1 MPNNKITFGLRN
13 VHYSIATQDNNG
25 NWSFDTP
32 VALPGAQEFSSEVVG
47 GSTNVYADD
56 TLYAS
61 LVQNAGRTLT
71 LKFTEIPDNFKT
83 AVLGYKTLAN
93 GNLVEIANAPV
104 VTFALGFE
112 FQGDA
117 KARRVWYYLCS
128 VTPIAET
135 TKSKADSIEANST
148 TLNITARPIEV
159 GDNLVTNCIC
169 AKGDSNYSNFL
180 TTAPVIPTIPEGE

>member
-1 MPNNKITFGLRN
+1 MSHNKITFGLRN
-13 VHYSIATQDNNG
+13 VHYSLAHQANNG
-25 NWSFDTP
+25 DWSFDAP
-32 VALPGAQEFSSEVVG
+32 IALPGAQEFSSEVVG

-71 LKFTEIPDNFKT
+71 LKFTEIPDNFKKS
-83 AVLGYKTLAN
+83 VLGYKELAN
-93 GNLVEIANAPV
+93 GNLVEVANAPV

-117 KARRVWYYLCS
+117 KARRVWYFLCN
-128 VTPIAET
+128 VTPIAEA
-135 TKSKADSIEANST
+135 TKSKSDSIEANSV

-159 GDNLVTNCIC
+159 DDDLIVNCVSN
-169 AKGDSNYSNFL
+169 KGDDNYVNFL
-180 TTAPVIPTIPEGE
+180 TTAPVIPNIPANL

>member
-71 LKFTEIPDNFKT
+71 LKFTEIPDDFKT
-83 AVLGYKTLAN
+83 AVLGYKRLAN

-104 VTFALGFE
+104 VTFA
-112 FQGDA
+112 
-117 KARRVWYYLCS
+117 KAMLKQEESGTTYVVLPQLLKQPNQKR
-128 VTPIAET
+128 IAL
-135 TKSKADSIEANST
+135 K
-148 TLNITARPIEV
+148 
-159 GDNLVTNCIC
+159 
-169 AKGDSNYSNFL
+169 L
-180 TTAPVIPTIPEGE
+180 TQLLLTSQLDQLKLAMI